1 MGVGGPILTRY
12 PTRDFIFDCFSKSG
26 AEGVYTP
33 HPVPPTPTQSGSY
46 FYIYLIFK
54 EIEGKKKGRNRV
66 GGNYLWGGGI
76 PPPKLIDPIEGD
88 QPSGRYTRS
97 TVSWVTRKLPQSYAK
112 DVSRGSFDEE
122 KRHPW
127 S

>member
-1 MGVGGPILTRY
+1 VGVGGPILTRY

-33 HPVPPTPTQSGSY
+33 HPVPPTPTQSGFY

-66 GGNYLWGGGI
+66 GVATCGVGVYWD
-76 PPPKLIDPIEGD
+76 PPESQQKNL
-88 QPSGRYTRS
+88 
-97 TVSWVTRKLPQSYAK
+97 
-112 DVSRGSFDEE
+112 
-122 KRHPW
+122 
-127 S
+127 